1 LKTRWLEGWSLQRR
15 VYLLLLAPI
24 VLLLIG
30 SVVTDLH
37 TALEPARSARDKA
50 LADAAL
56 AVAGHLQVRGDR
68 PHLELS
74 PEAEALLRANS
85 DDAVYYAVFDAQ
97 GRLAAGDAGLD
108 PPRSRPRP
116 TNPAWYDGEYQ
127 GKPVRVVVLRA
138 PTEVGT
144 VVVKVA
150 ETTNGRQRLLRRAM
164 GTIAMS
170 NFLLIALTQVL
181 VYFGV
186 RSGLAP
192 LERIRAEIA
201 ARSARDLR
209 ALDDQNVPREVRPL
223 VDALSRLLAMLRD
236 SAAAQDRFL
245 ADAAHQMRTPLAG
258 LQAQLELLAR
268 EPLSE
273 DGRAQLTHARDATRR
288 TAHLA
293 HQLLSLA
300 RADPVATLSKEFR
313 DVELHSLAGESAA
326 AHLDPAIA
334 KDQDLGFEL
343 QPAHV
348 RGVDWLLRELPANVL
363 DNAIN
368 YCPRGAHITVRTGMR
383 GDTPFIEVEDDG
395 PGIPESDRAKVR
407 ERFYRV
413 PGTQGSGTGLGLAIV
428 QEIAELHGAALEIG
442 SPASGHGTLISVRFP
457 RATA

>member
-1 LKTRWLEGWSLQRR
+1 M
-15 VYLLLLAPI
+15 YLLLLAPI
-24 VLLLIG
+24 VLLLVG

-37 TALEPARSARDKA
+37 TALEPANSARDKA

-97 GRLAAGDAGLD
+97 GQLVAGDPGLD
-108 PPRSRPRP
+108 PPRPRPRL

-144 VVVKVA
+144 IVVKVA
-150 ETTNGRQRLLRRAM
+150 ETTNSHQRLVRRAT
-164 GTIAMS
+164 GTIALS
-170 NFLLIALTQVL
+170 NFLLIALTLVL

-186 RSGLAP
+186 RSGLSP

-209 ALDDQNVPREVRPL
+209 PLDAANVPGEVRPL
-223 VDALSRLLAMLRD
+223 VDALNRLLAMLREA
-236 SAAAQDRFL
+236 AAAQDRFL

-258 LQAQLELLAR
+258 LQAQLDLLAR

-273 DGRAQLTHARDATRR
+273 DGRARLNQARDATRR

-300 RADPVATLSKEFR
+300 RADPVSTLSKEFR
-313 DVELHSLAGESAA
+313 DVDLQALAGESAST
-326 AHLDPAIA
+326 HLDRALA

-343 QPAHV
+343 QPARI
-348 RGVDWLLRELPANVL
+348 RGVDWLLRELLGNLV

-368 YCPRGAHITVRTGMR
+368 HCPRGAHITVRTGTR
-383 GDTPFIEVEDDG
+383 GESPYLEVEDNG
-395 PGIPESDRAKVR
+395 PGIPDSDRAKVR

-413 PGTQGSGTGLGLAIV
+413 PGTQGAGSGLGLAIV
-428 QEIAELHGAALEIG
+428 QEIAQLHGAAVEIET
-442 SPASGHGTLISVRFP
+442 PASGHGTRVSAVFP
-457 RATA
+457 RPPA

>member
-1 LKTRWLEGWSLQRR
+1 LKIPSLEGGSLRRR

-37 TALEPARSARDKA
+37 TALEPASSARDKA

-56 AVAGHLQVRGDR
+56 AVAGHLQARGDR

-97 GRLAAGDAGLD
+97 GRLAAGDPGLD
-108 PPRSRPRP
+108 PPHSRPA
-116 TNPAWYDGEYQ
+116 NPAFYDSEYQ
-127 GKPVRVVVLRA
+127 GKPVRVVTLRA

-150 ETTNGRQRLLRRAM
+150 ETTNGHQRLVRRAT
-164 GTIAMS
+164 GTIALS
-170 NFLLIALTQVL
+170 NFLLIALTLVL

-186 RSGLAP
+186 RSGLSP
-192 LERIRAEIA
+192 LERIRADIA

-209 ALDDQNVPREVRPL
+209 PLDDANVPGEVRPL
-223 VDALSRLLAMLRD
+223 VDALNRLLAMLREA
-236 SAAAQDRFL
+236 AAAQERFL
-245 ADAAHQMRTPLAG
+245 ANAAHQMRTPLAG
-258 LQAQLELLAR
+258 LQAQLDLLAR

-273 DGRAQLTHARDATRR
+273 DGRGRLNQARDASRR

-300 RADPVATLSKEFR
+300 RADPVSTLSKEFR
-313 DVELHSLAGESAA
+313 DVDLHVLAGASAT
-326 AHLDPAIA
+326 AHLDRAIA

-343 QPAHV
+343 QPARI
-348 RGVDWLLRELPANVL
+348 RGVDWLLRELLANL
-363 DNAIN
+363 IDNSIN
-368 YCPRGAHITVRTGMR
+368 YCPRGAHITVRTGTR
-383 GDTPFIEVEDDG
+383 EGTPFLEVEDDG

-407 ERFYRV
+407 DRFYRV
-413 PGTQGSGTGLGLAIV
+413 PGTQGAGTGLGLAIV
-428 QEIAELHGAALEIG
+428 QEIAELHGAVLEIG
-442 SPASGHGTLISVRFP
+442 SPASGHGTLVTALFP
-457 RATA
+457 ASPA